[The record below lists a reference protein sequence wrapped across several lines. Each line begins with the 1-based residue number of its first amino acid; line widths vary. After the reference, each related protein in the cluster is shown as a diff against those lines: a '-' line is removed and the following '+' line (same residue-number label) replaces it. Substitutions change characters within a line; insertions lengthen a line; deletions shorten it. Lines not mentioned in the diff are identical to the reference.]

1 MDTLFT
7 LMCTMT
13 FALSLVISSLCALL
27 VWIAFPDVAK
37 YKIFMFLAIIVM
49 SFILTIHYAKQDYN
63 PDKRYSSLADRYHG
77 FEFKDITRK

>member
-27 VWIAFPDVAK
+27 VWIALPDVAK
-37 YKIFMFLAIIVM
+37 YKVLMFLAIIVM
-49 SFILTIHYAKQDYN
+49 SFVLTIHYAKQDYN
-63 PDKRYSSLADRYHG
+63 PDKRYASLAERYHG
-77 FEFKDITRK
+77 FEFKDIIRK